1 MRVYFVLSE
10 MFEDGGKPYGDP
22 PEPPDYGCLCLI
34 VVAET
39 RSRAKYLA
47 MQSDRTFRRYSPP
60 DWPLCAV
67 RHIGT
72 MEGPAR
78 VLDSA
83 ESYPWWP
90 KCPNIPNPERRE
102 YNPGFSQRD
111 VAILG
116 GDPGL

>member
-10 MFEDGGKPYGDP
+10 MWEDRRGTYGDP
-22 PEPPDYGCLCLI
+22 PEPPEDACLCLI

-39 RSRAKYLA
+39 RGRAKYLA
-47 MQSDRTFRRYSPP
+47 IKSDRTLRRYTPA

-67 RHIGT
+67 RNIG
-72 MEGPAR
+72 EAPGPAR
-78 VLDSA
+78 VLDGHAADAWWGRCPDISHPVRR
-83 ESYPWWP
+83 PWT
-90 KCPNIPNPERRE
+90 
-102 YNPGFSQRD
+102 PGWSQRD